1 MTIEPQSPSSHGL
14 KGEPEIR
21 PLSRAE
27 ETIVRRVAETRATVP
42 DLELGTDLD
51 AGAIVELAEL
61 RACSITALLVRAC
74 ALALADHPYAN
85 AAYRDGHY
93 ELYPQVNV
101 AVTVQTGHAYV
112 APTVLGADAKPL
124 ERLSPEIDDLIA
136 RAHAGELRPPELAG
150 ATFTLTDLSDQG
162 VARVGAVLTP
172 PQAAAIA
179 AGAVRAAPVLRDGAV
194 VAGHT
199 LNLTLATDA
208 RILYGARAA
217 AFLAAVA
224 ERLRRGAL

>member
-1 MTIEPQSPSSHGL
+1 M
-14 KGEPEIR
+14 
-21 PLSRAE
+21 
-27 ETIVRRVAETRATVP
+27 RRVAETRATVP

-51 AGAIVELAEL
+51 AGAIVELAER
-61 RACSITALLVRAC
+61 RAFSITALLVRAS